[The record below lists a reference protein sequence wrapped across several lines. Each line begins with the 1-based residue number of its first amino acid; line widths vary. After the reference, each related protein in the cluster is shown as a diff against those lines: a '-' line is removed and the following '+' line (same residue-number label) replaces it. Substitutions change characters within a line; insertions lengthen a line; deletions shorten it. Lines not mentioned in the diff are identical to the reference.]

1 MEKNINQGLV
11 YTNEN
16 CVACN
21 KCISSCPVQG
31 ANRAEVTADGK
42 EVIKVDGDACIA
54 CGACFDA
61 CKHGSRSFRDD
72 TERFFEDLKK
82 GERIS
87 LLVAPAFMANYPDE
101 YEKYL
106 GILKDAGVQ
115 RIISI
120 SFGADITTWAYLNYI
135 TKYNFL
141 GGISQPCPAVVGYIQ
156 KYIPE
161 LLPRL
166 MPVHSPMMCGAI
178 YVKKYM
184 GITDKLAFISPCIA
198 KKNEIEDPNCGGYV
212 SYNVTFD
219 HLVKYI
225 REHRLTGHSL
235 AKDEI
240 EYGLGSVYPM
250 PGGLKENVYWFLGDE
265 IFIRQAEGEKH
276 MYEFLQ
282 AYRDRINEKKPLP
295 FMVDALNCSQG
306 CLYGTG
312 VEEERAVGD
321 DTLMNVWKIRE
332 QSKKK
337 RGAWGKDLTPKKR
350 LNAFNAQFKKLNLD
364 DFIRKYTD
372 QSGEVA
378 LREPSEEE
386 YAEVFASMNK
396 DTEKKKHID
405 CSACGYENC
414 RSMAKSIYNGI
425 NHKENC
431 IHYSKDLA
439 EVEKIEALQIKDEIE
454 KQSSE
459 KIEKANEMDRIMGE
473 ISEHFSTLLKSLEGL
488 GAGNEENARESTEIV
503 HDINDVSK
511 ASEEMMNLFRQIT
524 EFLEIIEKNNE
535 AIFDIASQTNL
546 LSLNASIEAA
556 RAGEAGRGFSVVAEE
571 IKSLSESSRS
581 AAQDSNMNSEE
592 IRKFMENLMDQAE
605 LLSKLVA
612 QIDKRVGTFAE
623 STEEI
628 AAESKVVEE
637 MSQNIQSRLREMK
650 EV

>member
-1 MEKNINQGLV
+1 MEKKINQGLV

-21 KCISSCPVQG
+21 KCISSCPVPG
-31 ANRAEVTADGK
+31 ANHAEVAGDGK

-61 CKHGSRSFRDD
+61 CKHGARSFRDD

-198 KKNEIEDPNCGGYV
+198 KKNEIEDPNCGGYI

-225 REHRLTGHSL
+225 REHGLTGHSL

-276 MYEFLQ
+276 MYEFLHDYQ
-282 AYRDRINEKKPLP
+282 ERINEKKPLP

-321 DTLMNVWKIRE
+321 DTLMNVWQIRE
-332 QSKKK
+332 KSKKK
-337 RGAWGKDLTPKKR
+337 RGAWGRDLSPKKR
-350 LNAFNAQFKKLNLD
+350 LDAFNAQFKKLNLD

-372 QSGEVA
+372 QSGTVS
-378 LREPSEEE
+378 LKEPTEEE
-386 YAEVFASMNK
+386 YDAIFTSMNK
-396 DTEKKKHID
+396 DTEMKKHID

-414 RSMAKSIYNGI
+414 RSMARSIHNGI
-425 NHKENC
+425 NHRENC

-439 EVEKIEALQIKDEIE
+439 ELEKIEALQIKDEIE
-454 KQSSE
+454 KQSAE
-459 KIEKANEMDRIMGE
+459 KLAKASKMDKIMSD
-473 ISEHFSTLLKSLEGL
+473 ISENFSILLKSLEEL
-488 GAGNEENARESTEIV
+488 GTGNEENAKESTEISQ
-503 HDINDVSK
+503 DVFDVNR
-511 ASEEMMNLFRQIT
+511 ASEEMMELFQQIT
-524 EFLEIIEKNNE
+524 EFLVMIKKNNDV
-535 AIFDIASQTNL
+535 IFDISSQTNL

-571 IKSLSESSRS
+571 IKTLSESSRS
-581 AAQDSNMNSEE
+581 AAQDSNQNSEA
-592 IRKFMENLMDQAE
+592 IRKFMENLMGQAE
-605 LLSKLVA
+605 SLSKLVKK
-612 QIDKRVGTFAE
+612 IDERVSSFAA

-628 AAESKVVEE
+628 AAETKVVEE
-637 MSQNIQSRLREMK
+637 MSQNIQTRLREMK
-650 EV
+650 DV